1 MQPHIGTI
9 ISLDM
14 MLVDPCQNGSELPRI
29 SGPLIILLDLAFTEG
44 TFSLK
49 CTHFH
54 LLPFASLCRVEFKR
68 LMLLSRGYLIE
79 FLKCLCITSSLLCV
93 KKFYKWIISEI
104 LSHESKG
111 LLRPI
116 FIFLASNV
124 NFLSP
129 HGDNQ
134 MKQEDEEILLIKW
147 CICS

>member
-54 LLPFASLCRVEFKR
+54 LLPLASLCRVEFKR
-68 LMLLSRGYLIE
+68 TLLLSSGYLIE
-79 FLKCLCITSSLLCV
+79 FNDCVSHHLYSVWKSFINESFLKFFLMNLKVSWDQFSFFLLQM
-93 KKFYKWIISEI
+93 S
-104 LSHESKG
+104 
-111 LLRPI
+111 I
-116 FIFLASNV
+116 FE
-124 NFLSP
+124 P
-129 HGDNQ
+129 TWG
-134 MKQEDEEILLIKW
+134 
-147 CICS
+147 

>member
-14 MLVDPCQNGSELPRI
+14 MLVDPCQNGSELPR
-29 SGPLIILLDLAFTEG
+29 SSRPLIILLALASIEG

-54 LLPFASLCRVEFKR
+54 LLPLASLCCVGFKR
-68 LMLLSRGYLIE
+68 TMWLSNRYRIE
-79 FLKCLCITSSLLCV
+79 FILCLCIISSLLYV

-134 MKQEDEEILLIKW
+134 MKQEDEKILLIKW